1 MMRISFMPASYFEN
15 TDGVVV
21 TSFFSDKPMEY
32 KILPKPQE
40 FPAIMS
46 LETTREH
53 PELYRMVVETSM
65 ESGGRLLQC
74 SLSHCYIDSMA
85 IINELSGCEQVYL
98 GEGCIVSESL
108 MPLQRVKTLLLF
120 RSILID
126 NRIPVVEEMGIHLK
140 HAVRMFPLDLA
151 PNTLYLESSK
161 AGLDLSLPHVQQCL
175 GKLSLSSLRYDNL
188 DDLSITNLQ
197 CTDLSLDL
205 DEDIVLV
212 KPVQV
217 YSHPNLQILRLNWM
231 VAGHLSDFSELQ
243 ELYAY
248 KTVIESLLDSDLSVI
263 APRLKVFHCC
273 TDDLRMDI
281 DDISFKITGH
291 QTLQTLVLDCPGSTI
306 TVADNPNLLQVS
318 VSDRTDLVLGC
329 NESLHTLEVVRS
341 DECDTD
347 YLDLERIKA
356 GSYQGKTA
364 IVETRLMTHTLRF
377 EGFSDWT
384 DHPKLMDDH
393 LRVRSYF
400 M

>member
-1 MMRISFMPASYFEN
+1 MRISFMPASYFEKTN
-15 TDGVVV
+15 GIIV
-21 TSFFSDKPMEY
+21 TSFFSDKPTEY
-32 KILPKPQE
+32 KILPKPQA

-53 PELYRMVVETSM
+53 PELYRMVIETSM
-65 ESGGRLLQC
+65 DLENGGRLLQC

-85 IINELSGCEQVYL
+85 IIEELSGCEQVYF
-98 GEGCIVSESL
+98 GEGCIIVESL
-108 MPLQRVKTLLLF
+108 VPLQRVKTLLLY

-140 HAVRMFPLDLA
+140 HAVKMVPCNLA
-151 PNTLYLESSK
+151 PTTMYLESSK
-161 AGLDLSLPHVQQCL
+161 AGIDLSLPHIQQCL
-175 GKLSLSSLRYDNL
+175 GKLSLSSLRYDDL

-197 CTDLSLDL
+197 CTELALDL
-205 DEDIVLV
+205 DEAIVLV

-217 YSHPNLQILRLNWM
+217 YSNPNLQILRLNWM
-231 VAGHLSDFSELQ
+231 VAGHLSDFTQLQ

-248 KTVIESLLDSDLSVI
+248 KTVVEALMDSDLSVI
-263 APRLKVFHCC
+263 APCLKVFHCC

-281 DDISFKITGH
+281 DKVSFKVTGH

-306 TVADNPNLLQVS
+306 TVADNPMLIQLS
-318 VSDRTDLVLGC
+318 VSDRMGLELGC

-341 DECDTD
+341 DESETD
-347 YLDLERIKA
+347 CLDLERIKA
-356 GSYQGKTA
+356 SAGKTA
-364 IVETRLMTHTLRF
+364 IVESRLMAHTLRF

-393 LRVRSYF
+393 LRVKSYF